1 MIEIVFICI
10 YITIIYLVFS
20 SLSSKDYWGV
30 VGFVLLLMTFSP
42 MMQYIYFPEYKMDTV
57 LSYRQ
62 LPFKRVWLEYIQAFI
77 LILIYKKIP
86 GIGPNRLIV
95 RFVSLYILVNLFQFV
110 NTQDFIRSLNGYW
123 LSVVNPSIFALI
135 ASKVLNCNIHKESTI
150 LSVIFKY
157 LFIVLGLFF
166 VISIFNFFRG
176 GVVQYDPDYE
186 GLFIYGIGSGLGVF
200 RDRILMTNVFMFL
213 PLLFLPHDSIVKKN
227 LTKKRLI
234 LFTLGIFLIL
244 LLSNSRTMYMAVL
257 LMLLLVTIFNP
268 FQNKTEMI
276 KILVGVACLSIVVNI
291 VSSGV
296 DITEVISDRFTNQGT
311 NMFESAKEDERY
323 EIWSTAKDFA
333 EDTHY
338 LGIGFANFNLK
349 YAGRAGNYSNAH
361 SMYYTTL
368 AERGIMALIWLV
380 YTLLF
385 IALSSYK
392 EMKNRTRMLG
402 SILFIGILCFS
413 FVVYTGEDLFNVSQV
428 AYALPPYF
436 IMLALSLSLSYNNIQ
451 SDESIYS

>member
-176 GVVQYDPDYE
+176 GVVQYDPDY
-186 GLFIYGIGSGLGVF
+186 
-200 RDRILMTNVFMFL
+200 
-213 PLLFLPHDSIVKKN
+213 
-227 LTKKRLI
+227 
-234 LFTLGIFLIL
+234 
-244 LLSNSRTMYMAVL
+244 
-257 LMLLLVTIFNP
+257 
-268 FQNKTEMI
+268 
-276 KILVGVACLSIVVNI
+276 
-291 VSSGV
+291 
-296 DITEVISDRFTNQGT
+296 
-311 NMFESAKEDERY
+311 
-323 EIWSTAKDFA
+323 
-333 EDTHY
+333 
-338 LGIGFANFNLK
+338 
-349 YAGRAGNYSNAH
+349 
-361 SMYYTTL
+361 
-368 AERGIMALIWLV
+368 
-380 YTLLF
+380 
-385 IALSSYK
+385 
-392 EMKNRTRMLG
+392 
-402 SILFIGILCFS
+402 
-413 FVVYTGEDLFNVSQV
+413 
-428 AYALPPYF
+428 
-436 IMLALSLSLSYNNIQ
+436 
-451 SDESIYS
+451 